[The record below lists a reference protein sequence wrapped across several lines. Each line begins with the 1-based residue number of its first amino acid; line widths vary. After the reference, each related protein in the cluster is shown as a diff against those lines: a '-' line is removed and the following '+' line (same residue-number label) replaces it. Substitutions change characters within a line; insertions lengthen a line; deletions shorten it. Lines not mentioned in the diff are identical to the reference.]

1 MIEILVVIPYK
12 EAEEAYKHAINRIN
26 VKEVHF
32 TTILNV
38 FGTDNRTL
46 EVLKPYDIVVV
57 RGMTSRAVSKLYP
70 EINKIDISMTSSDV
84 LDSILD
90 VREKYGICKI
100 GLILSDSSICS
111 VEAMKALSG
120 FDIEA
125 EFAED
130 AIELEKKALS
140 LMSRGCDVLVG
151 GLTLKDLCNKI
162 DFPYVQIKTGSWAIE
177 KSIRD
182 AIVAAQILDKERTRA
197 GLLDSIIDNTSG
209 CLFAVNSFGNIIA
222 SNQMANR
229 FFSTDEMVG
238 KSASEFYPEGIL
250 AMTSLSGSKVEI
262 VQNIAGR
269 TMMITQTPIKSSS
282 DEVKATIVEML
293 TVDDIMEKEKKVRSR
308 LSEKGLTAR
317 YHFSDIV
324 AEQLNMKQIIAKAIK
339 YASVEGNVLLTGETG
354 TGKELFVQSMHNAS
368 GRADGPFVAINCAAL
383 SEQLLESELF
393 GYAEGAFTGASK
405 GGKAGLFE
413 LAHGGTIFLDEIGEM
428 PIQLQAKIL
437 RVLQENEVRRVGGHE
452 VIPVDVRV
460 MSATNKNIPEL
471 ISKGLFRRDL
481 YYRINLLSLN
491 IPPLRE
497 RVNDIGILFEH
508 FVKRNAKRFNIMTP
522 IIEND
527 AIAELQKYSWMGNA
541 RELRN
546 VAERIVVLA
555 NEAKITAQ
563 TIKNADIP
571 ESELICREDSIALRS
586 LSSNINYKTMSVEK
600 LYNAYLESN
609 LSLSDFSKES
619 GISRTTLWR
628 RFKELESI

>member
-12 EAEEAYKHAINRIN
+12 EVEEAYKHAIGRIN
-26 VKEVHF
+26 VKEVNF
-32 TTILNV
+32 TTILNIY
-38 FGTDNRTL
+38 GTDNRTL
-46 EVLKPYDIVVV
+46 EALKPYDIVVV
-57 RGMTSRAVSKLYP
+57 RGMTSRAVSRLFP

-84 LDSILD
+84 LDSILE
-90 VREKYGICKI
+90 VKNRFGLCRI
-100 GLILSDSSICS
+100 GLILSDNSICS
-111 VEAMKALSG
+111 VDAMKALSG
-120 FDIEA
+120 FEIEA

-130 AIELEKKALS
+130 EYELESKAMNL
-140 LMSRGCDVLVG
+140 LAKGCDVLVG
-151 GLTLKDLCNKI
+151 GLTLKDICRKNN
-162 DFPYVQIKTGSWAIE
+162 FPYVQIKTGAWAIE

-182 AIVAAQILDKERTRA
+182 AIVAAQILDKERTKTS
-197 GLLDSIIDNTSG
+197 LLDSIIDNTSS
-209 CLFAVNSFGNIIA
+209 CLFAVNAFGNVIA
-222 SNQMANR
+222 SNQMANN
-229 FFSTDEMVG
+229 FFSVDEMVG
-238 KSASEFYPEGIL
+238 RSSNEFYPAAIL
-250 AMTSLSGSKVEI
+250 SMTSLSGSKVEI
-262 VQNIAGR
+262 VHNIAGR
-269 TMMITQTPIKSSS
+269 TMLVTQTPIVSNN
-282 DEVKATIVEML
+282 DEVKAVIVEMQ
-293 TVDDIMEKEKKVRSR
+293 TVDDIREKEKRVRSR

-324 AEQLNMKQIIAKAIK
+324 AEQLNMKQLIAKAIK
-339 YASVEGNVLLTGETG
+339 YASVEGNVLITGETG

-368 GRADGPFVAINCAAL
+368 GRSEGPFVAINCAAL

-393 GYAEGAFTGASK
+393 GYAEGSFTGASK

-428 PIQLQAKIL
+428 PLQLQAKIL

-481 YYRINLLSLN
+481 YYRINLLSLS

-508 FVKRNAKRFNIMTP
+508 FVRRNARRFNTMMP

-527 AIAELQKYSWMGNA
+527 AILELQKYRWMGNI

-546 VAERIVVLA
+546 VAERIVVLKS
-555 NEAKITAQ
+555 EAKITAN

-571 ESELICREDSIALRS
+571 SSELIHQEDVEEKAS
-586 LSSNINYKTMSVEK
+586 LASVSNFKAMGTAQ
-600 LYNAYLESN
+600 LYEEYQKSN
-609 LSLSDFSKES
+609 LSLIEFSKQT

-628 RFKELESI
+628 KFKTLES